1 MRRTEITQPKSFSPP
16 ALTFGRAIMVI
27 AAALVTVALL
37 MASYRVG
44 SLYSPT
50 TILWGPAPY
59 PSVLHSIPEAVF
71 YAMGGHHVVPQ
82 G

>member
-1 MRRTEITQPKSFSPP
+1 MMRRTEITQPKSFSPP
-16 ALTFGRAIMVI
+16 ALTLARVLLAL

-37 MASYRVG
+37 MASYQVG

-50 TILWGPAPY
+50 TILLGPAPH
-59 PSVLHSIPEAVF
+59 PSVLHPISEAVF
-71 YAMGGHHVVPQ
+71 YVMGDHVVPQ